1 MDHAGAQLEK
11 LATGGRY
18 VSEALDQ
25 IRIIYEQSRDWTHA
39 IAAARRLEGAQG
51 ESRRALI
58 AQYECAIDDE
68 TRREK
73 KDDIALRHVR
83 CALDE
88 DGDCV
93 RANPHLGVMLEAP
106 SPLSSASPA
115 YVAAI
120 HLLHRTRAVMID
132 PLNL

>member
-58 AQYECAIDDE
+58 AQYECEIAHE
-68 TRREK
+68 ARREK
-73 KDDIALRHVR
+73 QDDIALRHVR
-83 CALDE
+83 RALDE
-88 DGDCV
+88 EGDCV
-93 RANPHLGVMLEAP
+93 RAHLQLGVLLER
-106 SPLSSASPA
+106 SEGRRVGKGWYSQ
-115 YVAAI
+115 V
-120 HLLHRTRAVMID
+120 RTRWA
-132 PLNL
+132 P